1 MSPARSVAVS
11 EPARRSH
18 RDVAAFDL
26 RAASY
31 EDGWRAQL
39 HREIT
44 TRTAALAA
52 REARAP
58 SRILDV
64 GCGTGQLLRLL
75 ASKFPTARELRG
87 LDPAPS
93 MLAFAT
99 THVEDPRLSFDAGD
113 AEHLPYPDGH
123 FDLVVTTTSFD
134 HWSDQAAGL
143 QQCARV
149 LDNGGLFV
157 LVDLFSLLLA
167 PTLLGQRR
175 HKART
180 KGRVGPLLDAAGLS
194 QPVWHDLYTPI
205 IKAVTACRAR

>member
-1 MSPARSVAVS
+1 MSGPAH
-11 EPARRSH
+11 PSH

-26 RAASY
+26 RAADY
-31 EDGWRAQL
+31 EDGWRGQL

-52 REARAP
+52 REAHAP

-75 ASKFPTARELRG
+75 ATTFPTASELRG

-93 MLAFAT
+93 MLAVAVT
-99 THVEDPRLSFDAGD
+99 RAHDPRLSFDAGD
-113 AEHLPYPDGH
+113 AEELPYPDGH

-134 HWSDQAAGL
+134 HWSDQTAGL
-143 QQCARV
+143 KQCARV
-149 LDNGGLFV
+149 LDAGGLLV

-167 PTLLGQRR
+167 PTLLGERR
-175 HKART
+175 RKART
-180 KGRVGPLLDAAGLS
+180 KRRVERLLDAAGFS
-194 QPVWHDLYTPI
+194 APAWHDLYTPI
-205 IKAVTACRAR
+205 IKAVTARHSR

>member
-1 MSPARSVAVS
+1 MPRGCPDQLWAGLGVAARGQPEVSPRISAVGRSAAGGPASQLMS
-11 EPARRSH
+11 EPAHPDH

-26 RAASY
+26 RAVGY
-31 EDGWRAQL
+31 EDGWRGQL

-52 REARAP
+52 REAHAP

-75 ASKFPTARELRG
+75 ATTFPTASALRG

-93 MLAFAT
+93 MLAGAAT
-99 THVEDPRLSFDAGD
+99 HAHDPRLSFDAGA
-113 AEHLPYPDGH
+113 AEELPYPDGH

-143 QQCARV
+143 KQCARV
-149 LDNGGLFV
+149 LDAGGL
-157 LVDLFSLLLA
+157 LV
-167 PTLLGQRR
+167 
-175 HKART
+175 
-180 KGRVGPLLDAAGLS
+180 
-194 QPVWHDLYTPI
+194 
-205 IKAVTACRAR
+205 